1 MIIGYRA
8 GYLLGLNS
16 ISLVVWN
23 TTTNAMVVGYRAGYL
38 LGLDAISLVVW
49 NTTTNAIVVGYRAGY
64 LLGTKSTKT
73 TEWLFGYRDG
83 YLLGFDDISLVEPG
97 TSTAMVRLAGISTT
111 IQPTIRPCVARPN
124 IKQRN
129 FSMFFGHFHREWLA
143 VVCERMR
150 FA

>member
-1 MIIGYRA
+1 MSQAQNRDGSHRYR
-8 GYLLGLNS
+8 
-16 ISLVVWN
+16 
-23 TTTNAMVVGYRAGYL
+23 VGYW

-64 LLGTKSTKT
+64 LLG
-73 TEWLFGYRDG
+73 L
-83 YLLGFDDISLVEPG
+83 DDISLVEPG